1 MAAATPLRPV
11 PDLKRPTA
19 FGGGSPSG
27 PGGSPKSAD
36 PTLGVLIFIGSEVML
51 FAGLISAFLV
61 SRASASF
68 WPPPNQPRLPV
79 AVTGLN
85 TGLLLLSGIT
95 MWRVVRL
102 LRQHNKTGAVRWM
115 IATTVLG
122 ALFLAIQGSE
132 WARLIRFG
140 LTMTS
145 SLYGGM
151 FYLIVGAHALHL
163 GVAVAV
169 LSLVTA
175 RVWRG
180 RYELDFRGVV
190 ACSAYWSFVVILW
203 PIIYALVYFS

>member
-11 PDLKRPTA
+11 SDLKRAAA
-19 FGGGSPSG
+19 FGSGGSAPA
-27 PGGSPKSAD
+27 GSLKSAD

-61 SRASASF
+61 SRASAPF
-68 WPPPNQPRLPV
+68 WPPANQPRLPV

-85 TGLLLLSGIT
+85 TGLLVLSGLT

-102 LRQHNKTGAVRWM
+102 LRRHYKTGAMRWM
-115 IATTVLG
+115 GATIVLG

-132 WARLIRFG
+132 WAGLIGFG

-145 SLYGGM
+145 SLYGAM

-163 GVAVAV
+163 AVAVAV
-169 LSLVTA
+169 LLFVAT

-180 RYELDFRGVV
+180 RYEVDFRGVV
-190 ACSAYWSFVVILW
+190 ACSVYWSFVVILW
-203 PIIYALVYFS
+203 PMIYALVYFN

>member
-11 PDLKRPTA
+11 SDLKRAAA
-19 FGGGSPSG
+19 FGSGGSAPA
-27 PGGSPKSAD
+27 GSLKSAD

-61 SRASASF
+61 SRASAPF
-68 WPPPNQPRLPV
+68 WPPPDQPRLPV

-85 TGLLLLSGIT
+85 TGLLVLSGIT
-95 MWRVVRL
+95 MWRVVGL
-102 LRQHNKTGAVRWM
+102 LRQHDKAGAVRWM
-115 IATTVLG
+115 VATILLG

-145 SLYGGM
+145 SLYGAM

-163 GVAVAV
+163 AVAVAV
-169 LSLVTA
+169 LWFVAA

-180 RYELDFRGVV
+180 RYEVDFRGVV